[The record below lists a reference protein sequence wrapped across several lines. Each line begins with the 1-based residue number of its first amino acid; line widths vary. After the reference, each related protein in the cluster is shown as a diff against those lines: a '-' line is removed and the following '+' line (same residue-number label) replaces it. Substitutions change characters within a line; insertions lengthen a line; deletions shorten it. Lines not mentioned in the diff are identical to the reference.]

1 MSEIKVDVVN
11 GKNSRSSPKK
21 SEVFIAAEDD
31 MEDEEEEMSTCD
43 DEEEFKQCSNKWP
56 TVYFDVI
63 SGTWKH
69 TEMLSE
75 QDARKALNRKRGE
88 KC

>member
-1 MSEIKVDVVN
+1 
-11 GKNSRSSPKK
+11 
-21 SEVFIAAEDD
+21 

-69 TEMLSE
+69 TEMQSE